1 MSVEQD
7 VIDAIKARVD
17 NRAYINAFAQPT
29 ERPTWPAARVTV
41 ASVTPDVDICGDG
54 GEETA
59 ESRIQIDI
67 VVSEAAGY
75 TVLTALKDQVMSDM
89 VGFDPPAVWD
99 AKRISF
105 DEETRTHRCSLDY
118 LIYPSSSEDSP

>member
-7 VIDAIKARVD
+7 VIDQIKARVD
-17 NRAYINAFAQPT
+17 NRAYLNAFSQP
-29 ERPTWPAARVTV
+29 EESPTWPAARVTV
-41 ASVTPDVDICGDG
+41 ASVTPDVDLCGDG

-59 ESRIQIDI
+59 DTRVQIDL
-67 VVSEAAGY
+67 VVTEAAGY
-75 TVLTALKDQVMSDM
+75 TALNTLKDQVMSDM

-118 LIYPSSSEDSP
+118 LIYPSSEPDE